1 MKLTQDQIDYLHSRG
16 LMPDW
21 VWVQQNGRSPD
32 WNYQYQRD
40 KFLREINE
48 REAAKQREK
57 AKKEMQQQITDA
69 VSSVL
74 QQGSDTIAAA
84 TVEDIVSSIE
94 AALNGKPITTQK
106 KSFAADLGAML
117 GRALVDAP
125 FKLLDDIFD
134 DDERSRR

>member
-1 MKLTQDQIDYLHSRG
+1 MKLTQDQIDYLHSSG

-21 VWVQQNGRSPD
+21 IWVQQNGRSPD

-40 KFLREINE
+40 KFLNE

-134 DDERSRR
+134 DERSRR

>member
-1 MKLTQDQIDYLHSRG
+1 MKLTQDQIDYLHSRS

-21 VWVQQNGRSPD
+21 IWVQQNGRSPD

-40 KFLREINE
+40 KFRREINE

-84 TVEDIVSSIE
+84 TVEDVVSSIE

-106 KSFAADLGAML
+106 RSFAADLGAML

>member
-1 MKLTQDQIDYLHSRG
+1 MKLTQDQIDYLHSSG

-21 VWVQQNGRSPD
+21 IWVQQNGRSPD

-40 KFLREINE
+40 KFLNE

-125 FKLLDDIFD
+125 FKLLDD
-134 DDERSRR
+134 ERSRR